1 MMKMNMKNK
10 PVCIS
15 QCVAAAILASSSLAG
30 AALSVTPITNGDFE
44 TDLGS
49 TVGSGIANFT
59 QSASDWFEK
68 NGTTKGDAL
77 QWDVGNATI
86 PDSAN
91 GEVWG
96 LLNVSTIAQ
105 TPASSPGAFYQA
117 IGTNEANFD
126 VYVSLD
132 LGIRDNL
139 PFTTVNVNLWSGNVT
154 GADGSSLSGLGAT
167 LLDTVTIDDSIF
179 SSGGTVPETVTLSN
193 LNLNTG
199 TSGVAG
205 QTLWLE
211 LAAVNPGGID
221 PSNQALVDN
230 VSVSAIPEPSSTA
243 LLGLGGLALILRRR
257 K

>member
-1 MMKMNMKNK
+1 MKII
-10 PVCIS
+10 P
-15 QCVAAAILASSSLAG
+15 LLSLFFLPCLLCAD
-30 AALSVTPITNGDFE
+30 LFDTPITNGNFE
-44 TDLGS
+44 SDLGS
-49 TVGSGIANFT
+49 AVGSGIANFT
-59 QSASDWFEK
+59 QSASGWFEK

-77 QWDVGNATI
+77 QWDVGNTSI

-96 LLNVSTIAQ
+96 LLNVSTSTQ
-105 TPASSPGAFYQA
+105 TPANSPGAFYQA

-132 LGIRDNL
+132 LGIRNNL
-139 PFTTVNVNLWSGNVT
+139 PFTTLDVNLYSGNVT

-167 LLDTVTIDDSIF
+167 LLDSYRITNSIF
-179 SSGGTVPETVTLSN
+179 GSGGSVPETVTLSN

-211 LAAVNPGGID
+211 IAAVYPGFQNA
-221 PSNQALVDN
+221 SNQALIDN
-230 VSVSAIPEPSSTA
+230 VSVIPEPNTYA
-243 LLGLGGLALILRRR
+243 LIAGCLALTSIMLRRR
-257 K
+257 R

>member
-1 MMKMNMKNK
+1 MKK
-10 PVCIS
+10 IS
-15 QCVAAAILASSSLAG
+15 LLSLSLWSLPG
-30 AALSVTPITNGDFE
+30 LLSAALSVDPITNGGFE
-44 TDLGS
+44 ADLGS
-49 TVGSGIANFT
+49 TVGSGVANFT
-59 QSASDWFEK
+59 QSTSGWFEK

-77 QWDVGNATI
+77 QWDGSGNATI

-96 LLNVSTIAQ
+96 LLNVSTITQ

-139 PFTTVNVNLWSGNVT
+139 PFTTVNVNIWSGNVT
-154 GADGSSLSGLGAT
+154 GADGSSLDGLGAT
-167 LLDTVTIDDSIF
+167 LLDTVTITDSIF

-199 TSGVAG
+199 ISGVAG

-221 PSNQALVDN
+221 PSNQALIDN
-230 VSVSAIPEPSSTA
+230 ISVSAIPEPSA
-243 LLGLGGLALILRRR
+243 YGLIAGCLALTSIMLRRR
-257 K
+257 R